1 MSVLKENEGSNSN
14 RKWGNSGGRRRMGGE
29 QSQNLS
35 LKSSSEAQESGAVAE
50 KRRKNRLAC
59 ETAKVGEEEGGTDGG
74 REMLSWMERSQQTV
88 RGPEGDTLGAL
99 CSVAAPGPCFEATPP

>member
-1 MSVLKENEGSNSN
+1 
-14 RKWGNSGGRRRMGGE
+14 MGGE

-35 LKSSSEAQESGAVAE
+35 QKSRSEAQESVAVAE

-59 ETAKVGEEEGGTDGG
+59 KRAKVGGKEGGTGGG
-74 REMLSWMERSQQTV
+74 REISWMEGSQGTV

-99 CSVAAPGPCFEATPP
+99 CSVAAPGPCFEATSP